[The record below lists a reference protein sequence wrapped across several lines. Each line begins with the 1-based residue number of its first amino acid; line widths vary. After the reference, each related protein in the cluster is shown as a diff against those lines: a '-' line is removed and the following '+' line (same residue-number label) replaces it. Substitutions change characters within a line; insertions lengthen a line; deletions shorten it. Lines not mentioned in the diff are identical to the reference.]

1 MRYLL
6 DTSVYCQPLRGK
18 PVQSALRHWRD
29 AGDGACCIAAV
40 TLGEVEF
47 GLRLE
52 DLAVRWKKYRAL
64 LENRLEILETTQDVW
79 REFACRKSRQQ
90 HLGQPVSDLDLLIA
104 STAAFH
110 HLTVATLNTADFS
123 RIEGVAWEDWS
134 K

>member
-6 DTSVYCQPLRGK
+6 DTSVYCQPLRRN

-29 AGDGACCIAAV
+29 AGDGACRIAAV

-52 DLAVRWKKYRAL
+52 DREVRWKKYQTL

-79 REFACRKSRQQ
+79 REFAGRKARQQ
-90 HLGQPVSDLDLLIA
+90 RLGQPVADLDLLIA
-104 STAAFH
+104 STAALH
-110 HLTVATLNTADFS
+110 RLTVATLNSTDFS
-123 RIEGVAWEDWS
+123 RIEGVSWEDWS
-134 K
+134 R